1 MAGPLSKTLQGCTL
15 TVCQGDITRQAVD
28 AIVNAANSSL
38 MGGGG
43 VDGAIHKAG
52 GPQILEECLQ
62 IRKTQG
68 GCAAGEAVITSGGKL
83 TAQYVI
89 HTVGPIYR
97 GGKNNEAKILANA
110 YRNSLQLAV
119 DYGLKTVAFPSIST
133 GAYGYPVEEAAKIA
147 LSAVLEFLQKRAT
160 SSPDDSQSNLSEIKF
175 VLFDPHTLNTYKSEL
190 ESL

>member
-1 MAGPLSKTLQGCTL
+1 MAGPLSKNLQGCTL
-15 TVCQGDITRQAVD
+15 TVCQGDLTRQTVD

-52 GPQILEECLQ
+52 GPAILEECLQ

-68 GCAAGEAVITSGGKL
+68 GCAAGEAVITSGGRL
-83 TAQYVI
+83 AAQYVI
-89 HTVGPIYR
+89 HTVGPIWR
-97 GGKNNEAKILANA
+97 GGGNNEAKILTNA

-133 GAYGYPVEEAAKIA
+133 GAYGYPVEEAAKVA
-147 LSAVLEFLQKRAT
+147 LSAVLDFLRRRSENPPQN
-160 SSPDDSQSNLSEIKF
+160 SESNLSEVRF